1 MVGGAGFQTLCRLK
15 HLRQIITESRV
26 IKSLMIES
34 LMIESLMI
42 ESLMIESLMIESLII
57 ESLIMSLH
65 EKTYTID
72 RLNMG
77 LNELK
82 YRKSGK
88 KQTARR
94 R

>member
-26 IKSLMIES
+26 IKSLIIES
-34 LMIESLMI
+34 LIIESLI
-42 ESLMIESLMIESLII
+42 IESLII

>member
-15 HLRQIITESRV
+15 YLRQIIMESRV
-26 IKSLMIES
+26 IK
-34 LMIESLMI
+34 
-42 ESLMIESLMIESLII
+42 SLMIESLII

-82 YRKSGK
+82 YRESGK